1 MRHYSGQTCLAAL
14 LLSLPMLAWAAEPGL
29 PQPSVNGFRGPLGNG
44 VWQLEGTRIPE
55 SAQGSLWRH
64 TPSGV
69 GWAAPVSGGGKIFL
83 LAANAQNISKPSDF
97 TKGAREMGLGAYLGT
112 TKPPKETHTWTLTAL
127 DAASGKSVWVAE
139 IHKGVPKIP
148 HHPSN
153 TFATET
159 PATNGKVVCCW
170 AGSCGQLV
178 CLSAETGKE
187 IWRKDLGVEPRATG
201 FGSGSS
207 PIIDS
212 ERVFVQCDNEKNS
225 FVAAFNLETGAEIWR
240 QSRKV
245 KTSWST
251 PVLWKNSRRTELV
264 LCGDGLLASHD
275 PASGKELWRYTAL
288 RGGFATSPALEGDLL
303 VACKSDPFNPGQ
315 YVAVRAGHD
324 GDLTP
329 KTKEEVSPAIAWIKK
344 EKGPGLASP
353 VLSQGR
359 LFVSSD
365 QFLTCMDSL
374 TGKQLWKERLPGAKS
389 VAASVW
395 ALGNTICVLDESG
408 KLFQVANE
416 PTFKLLG
423 KSDFGDLHWS
433 TPDLGGGNLVLRGVN
448 EVVCLPLKAPR

>member
-1 MRHYSGQTCLAAL
+1 MTTCLKNKV
-14 LLSLPMLAWAAEPGL
+14 LPFLFFFVARMVCGADSGPSA
-29 PQPSVNGFRGPLGNG
+29 QPVNGFRGPLGNG
-44 VWQLEGTRIPE
+44 FWDAPDGAFPEG
-55 SAQGSLWRH
+55 SQASLWRH
-64 TPSGV
+64 APSGF
-69 GWAAPVSGGGKIFL
+69 GWAAPVSGGGKVFL
-83 LAANAQNISKPSDF
+83 LAANAPKISRPSDF
-97 TKGAREMGLGAYLGT
+97 AKGAREMGISSYLGT
-112 TKPPKETHTWTLTAL
+112 TKPPAETHTWTVTAL
-127 DAASGKSVWVAE
+127 DIETGKPLWVAE
-139 IHKGVPKIP
+139 IYKGVPKIP

-159 PATNGKVVCCW
+159 PTTNGKVVCCW

-178 CLSAETGKE
+178 CLAADSGKE

-207 PIIDS
+207 PVMDS

-225 FVAAFNLETGAEIWR
+225 FVAAFDLRTGTELWR
-240 QSRKV
+240 QPRKV

-251 PVLWKNSRRTELV
+251 PVVWKNSHRTELV
-264 LCGDGLLASHD
+264 LCGDGLLAAHD
-275 PASGKELWRYTAL
+275 PKSGKELWRYTAL
-288 RGGFATSPALEGDLL
+288 KGGFATSPALEGDLL

-324 GDLTP
+324 GDLSP
-329 KTKEEVSPAIAWIKK
+329 KGKDAPSAGIAWAKK
-344 EKGPGLASP
+344 EKGPGLSSP
-353 VLSQGR
+353 VMSKGR

-365 QFLTCMDSL
+365 QFLTCMEAS

-395 ALGNTICVLDESG
+395 AQGDSICVLDESG

-416 PTFKLLG
+416 PTFKLLS

-433 TPDLGGGNLVLRGVN
+433 TPDLSSGKLLLRGVN
-448 EVVCLPLKAPR
+448 EVLCLPFKSK